1 MGFRFRKTI
10 NIIPGVRLNL
20 SNGSPSLSIGPR
32 GASVSIGNRGTYANL
47 GLPGTGLSYRT
58 RLDSSARSRSVRG
71 TQSDPSL
78 RLELEQEAEALMSVV
93 SSIANIHELTPDP
106 HRGVSWTEL
115 ETEYLDSR
123 QRPYLVPAP
132 VRPAKPELI
141 PLPVQPDESTGVGF
155 FGKWFESDA
164 ERVERLEELRNQ
176 WQQTLA
182 DTEREN
188 TLRQHRYQQQR
199 SAWAEQYANWQFE
212 SREHESKLLTS
223 LSEARDQF
231 RTDSVFFE
239 SRLGEVLAQT
249 EWPRETLVT
258 FEVKPEHSTVWLD
271 VDLPEIEDMPDKTYG
286 VNARGTEIT
295 EKAMTQKAQRENY
308 ARHVHGCLL
317 RLAGIAFHT
326 LPFDYVV
333 VSGFTQRVSKRT
345 GYLEDEYILSCKCS
359 RSQMESINFAGI
371 EHVDPVV
378 ALGDYP
384 IVRKMS
390 PTFIFQAIE
399 PIFFDAGFN

>member
-20 SNGSPSLSIGPR
+20 SNGSPSLSVGPR
-32 GASVSIGNRGTYANL
+32 GASVSIGSRGTYANV

-58 RLDSSARSRSVRG
+58 RLDSSARSRTPRSA
-71 TQSDPSL
+71 QSDPSL
-78 RLELEQEAEALMSVV
+78 RLELEQEAESLMSVV
-93 SSIANIHELTPDP
+93 SGIANIHELTPDP
-106 HRGVSWTEL
+106 RRGVSWAEL

-141 PLPVQPDESTGVGF
+141 PLPEQPDESTGVGF

-164 ERVERLEELRNQ
+164 ARADRLQELREQ
-176 WQQTLA
+176 WQQSLV

-212 SREHESKLLTS
+212 AKEHESKLIASHT
-223 LSEARDQF
+223 EAKAQF
-231 RTDSVFFE
+231 RTDSAFLE

-258 FEVKPEHSTVWLD
+258 FEVKPEQSTVWLD

-317 RLAGIAFHT
+317 RLAGIALHT

-371 EHVDPVV
+371 EYVDPVE
-378 ALGDYP
+378 ALGDDL
-384 IVRKMS
+384 IIRKMS
-390 PTFIFQAIE
+390 TTFIFQPIE
-399 PIFFDAGFN
+399 PLYFDAGFN